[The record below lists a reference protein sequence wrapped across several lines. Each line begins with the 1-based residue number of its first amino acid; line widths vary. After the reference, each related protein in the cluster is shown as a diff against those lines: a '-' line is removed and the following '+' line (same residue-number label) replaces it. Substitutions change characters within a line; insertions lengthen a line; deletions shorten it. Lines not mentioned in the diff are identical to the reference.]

1 MTSAR
6 SATEW
11 STWGAHARIV
21 VTDPDALSSASNLIR
36 GYLAA
41 ADAAV
46 NRDRADAEIRSL
58 DEGPNTVTPMFAR
71 FLTDA
76 LAAARTTE
84 GALDPTASAP
94 APQSWRSITV
104 DGTEV
109 TLPAGVE
116 LDLTATARASSADH
130 CASTTAE
137 LLGCGVLVAL
147 GGDIATA
154 GTTPPGGWQVQVQD
168 LPGDPTC
175 QVSIP
180 SGAAVATAS
189 TVKPLHPDSIS
200 LWRTVTV
207 VAESCTTAHA
217 SSTAAVGMGGGAIDW
232 LTNLELPARLVDQ
245 EFRVITLGGWPS

>member
-11 STWGAHARIV
+11 STWGVHARIV

-94 APQSWRSITV
+94 APQSW
-104 DGTEV
+104 
-109 TLPAGVE
+109 
-116 LDLTATARASSADH
+116 
-130 CASTTAE
+130 
-137 LLGCGVLVAL
+137 
-147 GGDIATA
+147 
-154 GTTPPGGWQVQVQD
+154 
-168 LPGDPTC
+168 
-175 QVSIP
+175 P
-180 SGAAVATAS
+180 SGRF
-189 TVKPLHPDSIS
+189 PP
-200 LWRTVTV
+200 RR
-207 VAESCTTAHA
+207 
-217 SSTAAVGMGGGAIDW
+217 GA
-232 LTNLELPARLVDQ
+232 
-245 EFRVITLGGWPS
+245 